1 MRFNHPPDTKKLLLG
16 ICASLVAVMIWDT
29 IKYHRR
35 LLEFKNRHR
44 IPQTAPYSPGPEGA
58 RKPQY

>member
-35 LLEFKNRHR
+35 LLEFKNRRPKFLPNENTH
-44 IPQTAPYSPGPEGA
+44 
-58 RKPQY
+58 QY